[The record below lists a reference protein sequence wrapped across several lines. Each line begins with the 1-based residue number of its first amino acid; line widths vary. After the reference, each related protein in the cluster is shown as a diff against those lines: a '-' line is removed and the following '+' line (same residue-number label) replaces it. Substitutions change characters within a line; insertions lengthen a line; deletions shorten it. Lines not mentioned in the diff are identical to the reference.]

1 MTQTIKPCFTV
12 SVSPPQLP
20 PIFGGLSA
28 TISIGLS
35 VPPLAIPC
43 CPLSIPLSPLPSLP
57 LTIPGLNMAI
67 ATLNAALNSAFSSLS
82 QIQIPTCP
90 K

>member
-1 MTQTIKPCFTV
+1 
-12 SVSPPQLP
+12 
-20 PIFGGLSA
+20 
-28 TISIGLS
+28 
-35 VPPLAIPC
+35 
-43 CPLSIPLSPLPSLP
+43 LSIPLSPLPSLP